1 MIKNILAAIGAVTVG
16 AIALGAVIGHCA
28 VTTADDDD
36 FDLEKDLRKARDYC
50 RKKAEELDEDED
62 DDEEDEGEPRCLP
75 SLSSKF
81 MPTRTNRKRKTPR
94 PPSRMK
100 PPTRQR
106 MFPLK
111 MPKKSLRSPT
121 PRRSRMQSKEAYL

>member
-50 RKKAEELDEDED
+50 RKKAEELDEED
-62 DDEEDEGEPRCLP
+62 GDDEEDEGEPQ
-75 SLSSKF
+75 
-81 MPTRTNRKRKTPR
+81 MPAIVVIEVHAHKDEPKDEDAPADKQDE
-94 PPSRMK
+94 PADK
-100 PPTRQR
+100 AEAAPTEDA
-106 MFPLK
+106 
-111 MPKKSLRSPT
+111 
-121 PRRSRMQSKEAYL
+121 KEEPVQPAADEESDAE